1 MLLDPDFVPFEPP
14 PQPLGLRG
22 LPTLWRN
29 YIETIPRAAY
39 EQGITRI
46 RTPYSDALLVC
57 EPDVI
62 GEILVDKADAFLRDP
77 ATRRSFKPT
86 VGDNSIFVA
95 EGAEWR
101 WQRRAV
107 APLFRHDTIL
117 SFVPTFAAMSE
128 RQIERWRSADLTRPV
143 DAAAAMTRT
152 TFDII
157 VESMLGGSA
166 SLDADH
172 YSRALTTNF
181 ETIPWHLIYTM
192 FAVPEWVPFPNRSRA
207 MAERDFLHR
216 DMRRLIAE
224 RRAAEPAAQPD
235 LLDLLLSA
243 RDAETGRSMNDGEVV
258 NNLLTFIA
266 AGHETTAVALTWTLW
281 LLAKDQTVQQ
291 RLYDEVT
298 ALAGDG
304 PIAAAH
310 VEGLIYCRQVI
321 NEAMR
326 LFPPAPGIGRVP
338 AAPMTLGGERVSERT
353 RIHIPIFAL
362 HRNLRLWQNPAAFD
376 PERFTA
382 DETKKR
388 SRFAFLPF
396 GGGPRI
402 CIGASFA
409 MTEAAVILAAV
420 VRAFRLQPVPGHKP
434 KPVARVTL
442 RPAGGMPLFVSP
454 REPAAATVAT
464 FTQAR
469 KAS

>member
-1 MLLDPDFVPFEPP
+1 MLSDPDFVPFEPP

-39 EQGITRI
+39 EEGITRI
-46 RTPYSDALLVC
+46 RTPYSDVLVVC
-57 EPDVI
+57 DPDVI

-101 WQRRAV
+101 WQRRAA
-107 APLFRHDTIL
+107 APIFRHETIM
-117 SFVPTFAAMSE
+117 SFVPVFAAMAE
-128 RQIERWRSADLTRPV
+128 RQIARWRAADLTGPV

-166 SLDADH
+166 SLDAEH
-172 YSRALTTNF
+172 YSRALTVNF

-216 DMRRLIAE
+216 DMRRLIAA
-224 RRAAEPAAQPD
+224 RRAATPAALPD

-243 RDAETGRSMNDGEVV
+243 RDAETGRSMSDDEVV
-258 NNLLTFIA
+258 NHLLTFIA

-281 LLAKDQTVQQ
+281 LLGKDQAVQH
-291 RLYDEVT
+291 RLHDEVA
-298 ALAGDG
+298 ALAGSG
-304 PIAAAH
+304 PISAAH
-310 VEGLIYCRQVI
+310 VEGLSFCRQVI

-326 LFPPAPGIGRVP
+326 LYPPAPGIGRVP
-338 AAPMTLGGERVSERT
+338 AAPMTLGGERVGQRT

-362 HRNLRLWQNPAAFD
+362 HRNVRLWDNPTGFD
-376 PERFTA
+376 PDRFTA
-382 DETKKR
+382 EHVKKR
-388 SRFAFLPF
+388 SRYAFLPF

-409 MTEAAVILAAV
+409 TTEAAVILAEM
-420 VRAFRLQPVPGHKP
+420 VRAFRFRALPGHKP

-442 RPAGGMPLFVSP
+442 RPAGGMPLLVMARPS
-454 REPAAATVAT
+454 RTADIAT
-464 FTQAR
+464 FHETR